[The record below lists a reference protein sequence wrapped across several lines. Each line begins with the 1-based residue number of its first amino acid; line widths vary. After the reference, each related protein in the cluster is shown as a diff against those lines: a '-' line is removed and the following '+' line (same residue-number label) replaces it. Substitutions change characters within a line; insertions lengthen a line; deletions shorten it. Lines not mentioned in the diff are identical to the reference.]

1 MHLTRSYEGSKLI
14 RQILSM
20 HECIKKLMANVVT
33 PEEEDIESLCRLLLT
48 IGKQLDTP
56 KTGEAD
62 KDYMSIYFMR
72 LNTIVENKA
81 VSSRL
86 IFMIL
91 VCL

>member
-1 MHLTRSYEGSKLI
+1 
-14 RQILSM
+14 
-20 HECIKKLMANVVT
+20 MANVVT

-91 VCL
+91 VRVDRRRPRQPEEADNINSATTAGCH